1 MSSDFPY
8 YLALFGLTFFLTV
21 ICCCVKLIDIID
33 RPTPRANTM
42 PSWNY
47 ANYLQNSPVAILNP
61 HPDPFLRYTM
71 LGENQGLS
79 GEEYLTATTT
89 HAHTTQP
96 GLYPSTSRSAIFSQA
111 QQHRAAS
118 AAAASAGS
126 GSGQNSNN
134 DSQASSGN
142 TSVPPAPPAPTPQ
155 MPPTPVLYSIHVPE
169 ERTRCMRHGGG
180 GELPPKYEEVC
191 FDV

>member
-1 MSSDFPY
+1 MSIF
-8 YLALFGLTFFLTV
+8 LLFSAYFT
-21 ICCCVKLIDIID
+21 
-33 RPTPRANTM
+33 
-42 PSWNY
+42 
-47 ANYLQNSPVAILNP
+47 
-61 HPDPFLRYTM
+61 
-71 LGENQGLS
+71 GLS

-111 QQHRAAS
+111 QQIRA
-118 AAAASAGS
+118 AAAASAAVATAASIVS
-126 GSGQNSNN
+126 GHSLHSGHSDQDSNN
-134 DSQASSGN
+134 DSQASSSDGQ
-142 TSVPPAPPAPTPQ
+142 SSRLPPPPPPAAPAPTPM

-169 ERTRCMRHGGG
+169 ERTRCIRHGGGGG